1 MEPIFHVACLTWGYV
16 AVIIGLALDIFN
28 PIATQ
33 NLRSFG
39 VAPPGCKYIPE
50 DGMYAW
56 SMLSRIWICFSIAL
70 VTVISGLLILSFTL
84 VVYNLQSQLRRNQLY
99 EFHGLDHSNR
109 IHTRGEMQCSSA
121 VQISVTEMFLT
132 SH

>member
-39 VAPPGCKYIPE
+39 VAPPGCNYIPE
-50 DGMYAW
+50 IECTRGRCYQE
-56 SMLSRIWICFSIAL
+56 FGYAL
-70 VTVISGLLILSFTL
+70 VLLW
-84 VVYNLQSQLRRNQLY
+84 
-99 EFHGLDHSNR
+99 
-109 IHTRGEMQCSSA
+109 
-121 VQISVTEMFLT
+121 
-132 SH
+132 